1 MLMNKDM
8 LYKTLLKAM
17 LQQTNV
23 HVAQLTFVNKSNET
37 KRLAELSLRN
47 AREKTIYRE
56 AVHQFSIE

>member
-1 MLMNKDM
+1 MIS
-8 LYKTLLKAM
+8 
-17 LQQTNV
+17 LQPVYWQTPV